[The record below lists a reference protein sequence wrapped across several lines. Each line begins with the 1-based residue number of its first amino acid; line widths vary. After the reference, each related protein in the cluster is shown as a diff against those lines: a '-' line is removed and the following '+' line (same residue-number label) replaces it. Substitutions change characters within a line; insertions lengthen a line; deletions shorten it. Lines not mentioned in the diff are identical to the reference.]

1 VSDIIFS
8 TKSLH
13 PCDRFSNGNDDAY
26 KAFVEHDC
34 QLEDWHEIEAEARST
49 SLGSVELSVF
59 RNRSTTLRRSV
70 RQITRAPGDAIFAY
84 VQVSGTSTI
93 SQDARDI
100 TLESGGLILVD
111 TQRPH
116 TITYSG
122 ASEQLAAQI
131 SRSEIEARI
140 GDISR
145 ATALGVDEGSQ
156 VVDLLCLALS
166 SGSAGKRQLSSVR
179 STSLLRLKGV
189 IEGRLSA
196 CETTCAEVARAAGM
210 SVRYANQ
217 LLATEARSL
226 DRYIWERRLE
236 RCRQA
241 FDDPCQDA
249 KTITEI
255 AYAWGFNDVSHF
267 GRLFKARYRV
277 TPRDY
282 RAHSRVVRRMD
293 VNGAH

>member
-13 PCDRFSNGNDDAY
+13 PCDRFSNGNDAAY

-34 QLEDWHEIEAEARST
+34 QLEDWHAIEAEARST

-145 ATALGVDEGSQ
+145 LTALGVDDDNGVGRLASEFLQLLAARAENIPSTSRAQLGSQ
-156 VVDLLCLALS
+156 VVDLLSLVLS
-166 SGSAGKRQLSSVR
+166 SGSAGRR
-179 STSLLRLKGV
+179 WAAERL
-189 IEGRLSA
+189 
-196 CETTCAEVARAAGM
+196 
-210 SVRYANQ
+210 
-217 LLATEARSL
+217 
-226 DRYIWERRLE
+226 
-236 RCRQA
+236 
-241 FDDPCQDA
+241 
-249 KTITEI
+249 
-255 AYAWGFNDVSHF
+255 
-267 GRLFKARYRV
+267 
-277 TPRDY
+277 
-282 RAHSRVVRRMD
+282 
-293 VNGAH
+293 